1 MGGPSA
7 RALLLV
13 AFLLALLGAVAP
25 AVAPTAGERPVEGV
39 VLPVVDPG
47 GRLGL
52 LLALWD
58 SEPAESLVLPVVGAT
73 RFDFLDTF
81 DDPRPG
87 GRRHEGIDIFAARG
101 TPVLSAAD
109 GVVLRVGRNNLG
121 GNSVMTLG
129 PGFQRF
135 YYAHL
140 DAYAGG
146 LAPGALLRA
155 GEPVGYVGN
164 TGNAERTPPHLH
176 FGIYAA
182 EPAWSAVNPFTLL
195 RSARRVTAL
204 PAR

>member
-1 MGGPSA
+1 M
-7 RALLLV
+7 LLLPS
-13 AFLLALLGAVAP
+13 LLVLLGAVAP
-25 AVAPTAGERPVEGV
+25 AVAPPGGEGPAEGV
-39 VLPVVDPG
+39 VLPVVDPD
-47 GRLGL
+47 GRLGR

-58 SEPAESLVLPVVGAT
+58 SDPMESLVLPVAGAT

-81 DDPRPG
+81 GDPRAG

-109 GVVLRVGRNNLG
+109 AVVLRAGWNNLG
-121 GNSVMTLG
+121 GNSVMVLG

-140 DAYAGG
+140 DAYAEG
-146 LAPGALLRA
+146 LAAGALLRA
-155 GEPVGYVGN
+155 GDLIGYVGN

-182 EPAWSAVNPFTLL
+182 EPRWTAVNPFTLL
-195 RSARRVTAL
+195 RSARRATAL